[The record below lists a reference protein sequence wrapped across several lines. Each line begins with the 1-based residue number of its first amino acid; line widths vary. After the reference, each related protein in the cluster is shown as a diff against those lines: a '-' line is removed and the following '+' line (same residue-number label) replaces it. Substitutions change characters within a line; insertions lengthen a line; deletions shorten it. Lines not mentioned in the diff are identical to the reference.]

1 MSVLD
6 ILHPL
11 AERAAALLRDRGQTI
26 AVADGATGG
35 LISAGLLSVAGATD
49 FCRGGGVVYS
59 LRGRAILLDL
69 SRDALTG
76 MESATKPYALLQ
88 ARAIRDRF
96 GADWG
101 IAETGSAGPLNHPR
115 GIPAGRSAVAVA
127 GPGLAIARTID
138 TGSNERIRNMG
149 DFAVAALEL
158 LVETLQDS
166 AQPSAR

>member
-1 MSVLD
+1 MTVLD

-59 LRGRAILLDL
+59 LRGRAISLDL
-69 SRDALTG
+69 GRDALTG
-76 MESATKPYALLQ
+76 MEFAAERHALLQ
-88 ARAIRDRF
+88 ARADPRPVR
-96 GADWG
+96 GGLG
-101 IAETGSAGPLNHPR
+101 IAENGFAGPLNHPR
-115 GIPAGRSAVAVA
+115 GVPAGRSAIAVA
-127 GPGLAIARTID
+127 GPGLALARTID

-149 DFAVAALEL
+149 DFARAALEL
-158 LVETLQDS
+158 LVETLENS
-166 AQPSAR
+166 AQPSGR